1 MKKFFTLSLFMIAVS
16 NLFANLLPL
25 TDRYFQIEDIGND
38 YGRGIFMIVLADASL
53 ENILRDES
61 TGDFIAFKKSQGYDV
76 EIVIFGDIGGTS
88 ENLKSY
94 LQYFSSNNPL
104 LEYVLLVG
112 DVNGSYSIPPH
123 TIPSYNESELDVT
136 DYPYT
141 FFTNDPLNAEFI
153 IGRWP
158 IRTQDDL
165 KKIKKRSIQYVK
177 MDYIQ
182 NYSFLNNA
190 LLVAGNFSDAD
201 SLSWP
206 VTPVWTSKWLMDE
219 LSVYGFNQV
228 DTAFFHLQ
236 NQQAENPLIR
246 SSWNNGVGIVNY
258 RGWGDANGWHKP
270 YFHRENI
277 DPGLNNG
284 WYLPIVMS
292 FVCNTGDF
300 GNDYGGVGL
309 DKSFGE
315 VLITGGSI
323 NNPKGAAA
331 MIGPSDLDTDT
342 RFNNVLCAVLWDE
355 LLEGRIPEI
364 GPALHA
370 GKKALL
376 KEFGDL
382 EVNGTNIVNFYH
394 HVYSVIG
401 DPSLPVWLGIPKELK
416 TDLNSLD
423 LTASHLSTIVM
434 DKFSNEPIMDV
445 VGVLLHEGEIIAK
458 GLSNQLGEL
467 DMDFEGIPENSQI
480 DFYLN
485 KSQYHQK
492 KINLYFSSDD
502 GSVLVNHH
510 YEIPSNDHEYV
521 YTMTVGDLTVGGNS
535 GLWNELVGISCPDL
549 DVPGDHCDS
558 NTDKEGINL
567 NLTDDSLTRIPI
579 GFDFQYYGHTFD
591 SLTICS
597 NGWASFMPCLQN
609 DPSKSCNEISYFY
622 NNSITH
628 PLGAYGLL
636 APFFDDLDDNLGAE
650 DFNVFYATG
659 TDSLIVQ
666 WDRLANGQTDE
677 NCPDCVKETFQL
689 LLDGTIIS
697 PSGDG
702 QIVFKYLEIHDID
715 DHGSTIGIESP
726 DKNSGIEFLFNY
738 DYSDTSFD
746 LQDMMQITFTSDMSY
761 VPGCMDL
768 NAINFNPNASVD
780 DGTCEFEECLG
791 LIGDLSGDGSWN
803 VIDVI
808 ALVNCVLQANCDE
821 TGNGC
826 VKDIN
831 NDDDWN
837 VMDVVELVNCIL
849 NSNC

>member
-1 MKKFFTLSLFMIAVS
+1 MIAVS
-16 NLFANLLPL
+16 NLFADLLPL

-61 TGDFIAFKKSQGYDV
+61 TGDFITFKKSQGYDV

-123 TIPSYNESELDVT
+123 TIPSYNESDLDVT

-355 LLEGRIPEI
+355 LLEKRIPEI

-416 TDLNSLD
+416 TD
-423 LTASHLSTIVM
+423 
-434 DKFSNEPIMDV
+434 
-445 VGVLLHEGEIIAK
+445 
-458 GLSNQLGEL
+458 
-467 DMDFEGIPENSQI
+467 
-480 DFYLN
+480 
-485 KSQYHQK
+485 
-492 KINLYFSSDD
+492 
-502 GSVLVNHH
+502 
-510 YEIPSNDHEYV
+510 
-521 YTMTVGDLTVGGNS
+521 
-535 GLWNELVGISCPDL
+535 
-549 DVPGDHCDS
+549 
-558 NTDKEGINL
+558 
-567 NLTDDSLTRIPI
+567 
-579 GFDFQYYGHTFD
+579 
-591 SLTICS
+591 
-597 NGWASFMPCLQN
+597 
-609 DPSKSCNEISYFY
+609 
-622 NNSITH
+622 
-628 PLGAYGLL
+628 
-636 APFFDDLDDNLGAE
+636 
-650 DFNVFYATG
+650 
-659 TDSLIVQ
+659 
-666 WDRLANGQTDE
+666 
-677 NCPDCVKETFQL
+677 
-689 LLDGTIIS
+689 
-697 PSGDG
+697 
-702 QIVFKYLEIHDID
+702 
-715 DHGSTIGIESP
+715 
-726 DKNSGIEFLFNY
+726 
-738 DYSDTSFD
+738 
-746 LQDMMQITFTSDMSY
+746 
-761 VPGCMDL
+761 
-768 NAINFNPNASVD
+768 
-780 DGTCEFEECLG
+780 
-791 LIGDLSGDGSWN
+791 
-803 VIDVI
+803 
-808 ALVNCVLQANCDE
+808 
-821 TGNGC
+821 
-826 VKDIN
+826 
-831 NDDDWN
+831 
-837 VMDVVELVNCIL
+837 
-849 NSNC
+849 